1 MIRVLVYLR
10 SCGTR
15 CVNSQ
20 DSFTAQKIKF
30 SIEDFSS
37 KCDQVRSFSWIWS
50 NLLKKSSM
58 ENFIFCAVK
67 VSRECTHRVP
77 FFLCSVWYFRE
88 ICGLNKSSFC
98 HKTLH
103 KKIKTILWE
112 GSLIVVPLIINFS
125 KIFLPLYS

>member
-15 CVNSQ
+15 CVHSQ
-20 DSFTAQKIKF
+20 DSFTAQKMKF
-30 SIEDFSS
+30 SIEDFSN
-37 KCDQVRSFSWIWS
+37 KCDQLRSFLWIWS

-67 VSRECTHRVP
+67 VSPECIHRVP
-77 FFLCSVWYFRE
+77 SCSIFVCSVCYFRA

-103 KKIKTILWE
+103 KKIKNYTVRRV
-112 GSLIVVPLIINFS
+112 S
-125 KIFLPLYS
+125 YSSSPHN